1 MRLLKNYGNKNTQ
14 TKKLI
19 ISTMSKKTN
28 LIEIEDGDEVSKKLM
43 QSKGLCKETEKRRK
57 WSVLIFRKT
66 CIKCVSY
73 LSRDCVY

>member
-1 MRLLKNYGNKNTQ
+1 
-14 TKKLI
+14 
-19 ISTMSKKTN
+19 MSKEIN
-28 LIEIEDGDEVSKKLM
+28 PIEIEDGDEVSKKLM